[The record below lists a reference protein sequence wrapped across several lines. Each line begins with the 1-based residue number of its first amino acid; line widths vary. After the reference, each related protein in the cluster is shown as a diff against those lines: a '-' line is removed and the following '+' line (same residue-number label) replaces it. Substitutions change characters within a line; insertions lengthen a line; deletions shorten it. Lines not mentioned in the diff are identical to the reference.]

1 MDYTV
6 LVKPI
11 ITEKS
16 INATAVGKYTFRVL
30 PTATK
35 DQIRA
40 AVESQFKVNVVAITT
55 LNVVGKVR
63 RAGKRKLAYTAQSWK
78 KAIVTLKGDQ
88 KIDVFEVK

>member
-1 MDYTV
+1 MNQV

-16 INATAVGKYTFRVL
+16 INATALGKYTFRVL

-40 AVESQFKVNVVAITT
+40 AVESQFKVNVLTITT
-55 LNVVGKVR
+55 LRVKGKMR
-63 RAGKRKLAYTAQSWK
+63 RAGKRRLTYAASSWK
-78 KAIVTLKGDQ
+78 KAVVQLKSGQ